1 MIRQDFF
8 VFGLTGKNSKNS
20 NSYFSKISITLS
32 LIYLRQSLYLQKGLM
47 KQTIINKLKQF
58 FACQSVEKAWVFGFY
73 SHGEETEDND
83 VDILVRFT
91 KNAK

>member
-1 MIRQDFF
+1 
-8 VFGLTGKNSKNS
+8 
-20 NSYFSKISITLS
+20 
-32 LIYLRQSLYLQKGLM
+32 M

-58 FACQSVEKAWVFGFY
+58 FACQSVEKAWVFGSY
-73 SHGEETEDND
+73 SHGEETEDSD